1 MKYIYSEEYVLMRL
15 KELKEKCNDDINTI
29 SFDLKY
35 LVELCNK
42 YNISLDFF
50 VIVEK

>member
-1 MKYIYSEEYVLMRL
+1 MKYVYSEEYVLMRL
-15 KELKEKCNDDINTI
+15 KKLKEKSHDEINTT
-29 SFDLKY
+29 SFDLNY

-42 YNISLDFF
+42 YNLSLDFF